1 MVIFYSPAQKIR
13 DLQFGMLIQEKDLEL
28 TVGDMQMHLTAES
41 IMTRDLNVEES
52 FESRAIKLPLDN
64 SSSGI

>member
-28 TVGDMQMHLTAES
+28 TVGDMQMHLSAES
-41 IMTRDLNVEES
+41 IITRKLNVEVS
-52 FESRAIKLPLDN
+52 FESKAMKLLLGN
-64 SSSGI
+64 SRKGT